1 MGENPNKDVVL
12 FDPILFSIAGWTG
25 SFDKSETKSFCL
37 KVFSKDDLKTA
48 MKVISDTDKLS
59 GVRQSSNHQKPE
71 LCFDSIW
78 NNMEYLDQAGHVPV
92 YAVKSL
98 SVDKLPMASP
108 VERDGI
114 PHGRI
119 SALEKAVGLLITN
132 NKELVD
138 KVDLIN
144 KVQPTYSRAA
154 AAHLELP
161 VQPTLSGQ
169 SQVQGDLS
177 LPPPMQSRAP
187 PIKLHQ
193 PEYAAV
199 QSHKMPIASHTN
211 MAAQNVQSNS
221 VDALDTNEWT
231 TARKRRPAKV
241 IRGTAHVSKSNAPS
255 IRVGWTPAPRD
266 IFVYHTNHLTTTEDI
281 SDLMIDQSKVTPM
294 NVEKRSKEYAYFG
307 SFRVT
312 VRRDD
317 FDEAMK
323 AEKWPAGWSIRE
335 YYVSRERREVE
346 RLQRASA
353 VTDGSDSMNSQL
365 ITQVPSSVTNDNV
378 ELKPTEGNES
388 GQPTIQPNNGVTS

>member
-1 MGENPNKDVVL
+1 MGENPNKDVIL
-12 FDPILFSIAGWTG
+12 FDPILFSIAGWNG
-25 SFDKSETKSFCL
+25 SFDKNEIKRFCL
-37 KVFSKDDLKTA
+37 TVFSKDDLKAA
-48 MKVISDTDKLS
+48 MKIISDTDTLS
-59 GVRQSSNHQKPE
+59 GVRPSTNHQKPE

-78 NNMEYLDQAGHVPV
+78 NNMEYLDQAGHMPV

-98 SVDKLPMASP
+98 SVEKLPMASP

-154 AAHLELP
+154 AVHLEPL
-161 VQPTLSGQ
+161 VQPLSVQ
-169 SQVQGDLS
+169 SQVQGNLS
-177 LPPPMQSRAP
+177 LPPPMQSRP
-187 PIKLHQ
+187 PPLKLRQ
-193 PEYAAV
+193 PQYAAV
-199 QSHKMPIASHTN
+199 QSHKMPNPSHTN
-211 MAAQNVQSNS
+211 VAAQNAQSNS
-221 VDALDTNEWT
+221 VDALDSGEWT
-231 TARKRRPAKV
+231 TTRKRRPKV
-241 IRGTAHVSKSNAPS
+241 IRGTAPVSNSNAPNM
-255 IRVGWTPAPRD
+255 RVGWTPAPRD

-317 FDEAMK
+317 FDQAMK
-323 AEKWPAGWSIRE
+323 AEHWPAGWSIRE

-346 RLQRASA
+346 RLERAGA
-353 VTDGSDSMNSQL
+353 MTDGNDHMNTQL
-365 ITQVPSSVTNDNV
+365 ITHVQSSVTNA
-378 ELKPTEGNES
+378 EPKPVEGNMI
-388 GQPTIQPNNGVTS
+388 GQTTIQNNNGVKST